1 METVTTRLSENEIS
15 KLDWL
20 AQIHHTSRSQIL
32 RTVID
37 DGVKEELIEESLR
50 LYQNKEITLW
60 KAAEL
65 AGISLSKMMSE
76 ANQRRI
82 PHQYSVDDLL
92 HDIDVL
98 ERME

>member
-1 METVTTRLSENEIS
+1 
-15 KLDWL
+15 
-20 AQIHHTSRSQIL
+20 L

-65 AGISLSKMMSE
+65 AGISLTGMMSE

-98 ERME
+98 EHME

>member
-1 METVTTRLSENEIS
+1 
-15 KLDWL
+15 
-20 AQIHHTSRSQIL
+20 L

-76 ANQRRI
+76 ANRRRI

>member
-1 METVTTRLSENEIS
+1 MQTITTRLSEKEIS

-20 AQIHHTSRSQIL
+20 AQVHHTSRSQIL

-37 DGVKEELIEESLR
+37 DGLKEELIEESLR
-50 LYQNKEITLW
+50 LYQNGAITLW

-65 AGISLSKMMSE
+65 AGISLSRMMSE
-76 ANQRRI
+76 ANQRKI
-82 PHQYSVDDLL
+82 PHQYSVEELL

-98 ERME
+98 ERIE